1 MADPEIITSAI
12 DKEKDASNIESNAGT
27 GTRNTRTTTD
37 AAQGSS
43 SAKWLT
49 MKELVDPKGPFIRK
63 WNVIFIAS
71 CVFAVLLDPLF
82 LYIPI
87 INEDMKCLRLD
98 NNLKIAALLL
108 RSLTDICYLLNIFL
122 QVYSYKN
129 CSAVRSE
136 SFSSNINTAKEVL
149 IDILA
154 VLPIPQVVILN
165 FMCKMKGSG
174 SLTTRKLMNFLVVV
188 QYVPRVFRIY
198 LSCQESKKSSKEEI
212 PIWLKGLLNFFLYI
226 LASHIIGAFWYFFAV
241 ERVTTCWR
249 YGCRIENGCDPNN
262 LDCRDHHTLRNIAFL
277 DEACSRHSPNGKFF
291 DFGIYVSI
299 LQLGILASTNYS
311 EKLSNCFWWGLRNL
325 SSLGSNLQTSVNTWE
340 NLFAASISIIGLL
353 LFIYLIGNLQTYM
366 QLETSRRATHRW
378 NMKIHKKMEEKGEAV
393 ERWLSNNGIPLSRKP
408 YIMKRVQVE
417 LEEERDVDTE
427 NIFSI
432 LPLAHQKEM
441 RSCMPLNRLKRMPLL
456 QNMDEKVLREISVH
470 LNPEKYNKNDI
481 IIQEDK
487 PLEKMIFIVDGFVKI
502 EMKDY
507 SGDPLELGAGQVYGE
522 KLLTWPAWTSFPG
535 RSNESVR
542 AFTETVEVLVLTASD
557 METVGS
563 KFRQHFRKRN
573 PPLKEAKWELLT
585 SDLVKLLRKVPIFQR
600 MDSQV
605 LKEISRHLSK
615 SNYSS
620 DSYII
625 QETHPLDK
633 MFFLVEGSSLS
644 IESSRPCTRESLGVR
659 DFYGEELVHWV
670 INWSS
675 SQTSFPA
682 NVPLSTCSVK
692 VPANTVIVEVRELR
706 VHDLRN
712 IFSNNSMTQFMKLPA
727 NLPMDVQD
735 KLSPFDPL
743 ITWLKQVPNLQ
754 NVDEEGLKEICEKF
768 KLMKYNDKS
777 RDIITSGENK
787 FDKMFL
793 IVSGLVRIRKINC
806 DDHYCYSGQH
816 YGDHELFE
824 WVSRTSLTEEHTL
837 PKSDVT
843 VEAVG
848 DVEALVLMADDLV
861 NVAFKFNLQ
870 VGKEMGQSQTDPDRK
885 PPRKKPTL
893 TPIDKELEEIEKKL
907 RRSIIRPQA
916 EIVEEPFESN
926 KKLRLPKKKIGLRAR
941 GSRIMSSYG
950 GGQALNMAVEEQDMI
965 EEVEVQELND
975 ELEYPNNADEMEMEA
990 SDSYNK
996 RRASAR
1002 QRPSVLKQ
1010 ILRAAVVLDC
1020 EEENL
1025 DWQYPEESTRD
1036 EEKVHESNWLEAEEQ
1051 VADLH
1056 EVEVHP
1062 SSWDPSWELSD
1073 TSIHTYGKQKK
1084 SSRVKSGVK
1093 SSKKSG
1099 KAPRVIAGGKAKPSH
1114 LMQVLSAAY
1123 AMDLEDLEGELIVDP
1138 DHESDTNSDTHKEFI
1153 CCTEEY

>member
-1 MADPEIITSAI
+1 MADPEIITSVI
-12 DKEKDASNIESNAGT
+12 DKEKAASNIESNAET
-27 GTRNTRTTTD
+27 GTRNTLTTD

-49 MKELVDPKGPFIRK
+49 MKELVDPKGSFIRK
-63 WNVIFIAS
+63 WNVFFIAS
-71 CVFAVLLDPLF
+71 AVLVDPLF

-98 NNLKIAALLL
+98 NNLKIAALSL

-122 QVYSYKN
+122 QVYSYMN

-136 SFSSNINTAKEVL
+136 SFSNNNTAKEPGIIKAHSYIL

-154 VLPIPQVVILN
+154 VLPIPQ
-165 FMCKMKGSG
+165 
-174 SLTTRKLMNFLVVV
+174 
-188 QYVPRVFRIY
+188 
-198 LSCQESKKSSKEEI
+198 
-212 PIWLKGLLNFFLYI
+212 
-226 LASHIIGAFWYFFAV
+226 IIGAFWYFFAV
-241 ERVTTCWR
+241 QRVTTCWQ

-262 LDCRDHHTLRNIAFL
+262 LDCRDHHALRNIAFL
-277 DEACSRHSPNGKFF
+277 DEACSMHSPNKKFF
-291 DFGIYVSI
+291 DFGIYLSI

-311 EKLSNCFWWGLRNL
+311 EKLSNCFWWGLQNL

-353 LFIYLIGNLQTYM
+353 LFIYLIGNLQTYI
-366 QLETSRRATHRW
+366 QLETSRRETHRW
-378 NMKIHKKMEEKGEAV
+378 KMRIHKKMEEKGEAI

-408 YIMKRVQVE
+408 YIMEWVQLE
-417 LEEERDVDTE
+417 LEEKRDVDPE

-432 LPLAHQKEM
+432 LPSALQMEM
-441 RSCMPLNRLKRMPLL
+441 RSCMPLNRLKTTLL
-456 QNMDEKVLREISVH
+456 QNMDEEVLREISVH
-470 LNPEKYNKNDI
+470 LKPETYNKNDI

-535 RSNESVR
+535 ISNESVR
-542 AFTETVEVLVLTASD
+542 ALDKTVEVLGLTARD

-563 KFRQHFRKRN
+563 KFRSYFDGRTPH
-573 PPLKEAKWELLT
+573 LKEVFEWELLT
-585 SDLVKLLRKVPIFQR
+585 SDLVTLLRKVPIFQK
-600 MDSQV
+600 MESQL
-605 LKEISRHLSK
+605 LKDISRHLHK

-625 QETHPLDK
+625 QENDPLDK
-633 MFFLVEGSSLS
+633 MFLVEGSSLS

-670 INWSS
+670 INWSL

-682 NVPLSTCSVK
+682 IVPLSTCSVK
-692 VPANTVIVEVRELR
+692 VPANTGIVEVRELR
-706 VHDLRN
+706 VHDLKN

-727 NLPMDVQD
+727 TLPIDVVQD
-735 KLSPFDPL
+735 KLSTVDPL

-777 RDIITSGENK
+777 SDIITSEEK

>member
-154 VLPIPQVVILN
+154 VLPIPQ
-165 FMCKMKGSG
+165 
-174 SLTTRKLMNFLVVV
+174 
-188 QYVPRVFRIY
+188 
-198 LSCQESKKSSKEEI
+198 
-212 PIWLKGLLNFFLYI
+212 
-226 LASHIIGAFWYFFAV
+226 IIGAFWYFFAV

-325 SSLGSNLQTSVNTWE
+325 
-340 NLFAASISIIGLL
+340 
-353 LFIYLIGNLQTYM
+353 
-366 QLETSRRATHRW
+366 
-378 NMKIHKKMEEKGEAV
+378 
-393 ERWLSNNGIPLSRKP
+393 RKP

-585 SDLVKLLRKVPIFQR
+585 SDLVPIFQR

-793 IVSGLVRIRKINC
+793 IVSGLLRIRKIKC
-806 DDHYCYSGQH
+806 DDHFCYSGQH

-824 WVSRTSLTEEHTL
+824 WLSRTSLTGEYTL

-861 NVAFKFNLQ
+861 NVASKFNLQ
-870 VGKEMGQSQTDPDRK
+870 VGKKTGQSQTDLDRK
-885 PPRKKPTL
+885 PPLKKPTL
-893 TPIDKELEEIEKKL
+893 
-907 RRSIIRPQA
+907 
-916 EIVEEPFESN
+916 VSN
-926 KKLRLPKKKIGLRAR
+926 KKLKPPKRRAAIKR
-941 GSRIMSSYG
+941 QIMEKLIHEVS
-950 GGQALNMAVEEQDMI
+950 MAFKEQGMI
-965 EEVEVQELND
+965 AEVEVQELND
-975 ELEYPNNADEMEMEA
+975 ELEYSNNT
-990 SDSYNK
+990 
-996 RRASAR
+996 
-1002 QRPSVLKQ
+1002 
-1010 ILRAAVVLDC
+1010 I
-1020 EEENL
+1020 
-1025 DWQYPEESTRD
+1025 
-1036 EEKVHESNWLEAEEQ
+1036 
-1051 VADLH
+1051 
-1056 EVEVHP
+1056 
-1062 SSWDPSWELSD
+1062 
-1073 TSIHTYGKQKK
+1073 
-1084 SSRVKSGVK
+1084 SSRVRTPFLYQHHV
-1093 SSKKSG
+1093 
-1099 KAPRVIAGGKAKPSH
+1099 ADRFTV
-1114 LMQVLSAAY
+1114 
-1123 AMDLEDLEGELIVDP
+1123 
-1138 DHESDTNSDTHKEFI
+1138 
-1153 CCTEEY
+1153 